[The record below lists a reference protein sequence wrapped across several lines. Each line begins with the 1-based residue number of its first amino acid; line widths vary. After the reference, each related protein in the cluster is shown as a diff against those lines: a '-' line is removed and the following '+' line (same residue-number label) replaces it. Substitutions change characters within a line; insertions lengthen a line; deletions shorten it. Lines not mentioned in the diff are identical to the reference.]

1 MKKLMYLLSV
11 LLFIWSISFATTSM
25 KHFDSINLLGYGTTL
40 DKSELSKNDNIDDE
54 VDRKRRHRRRRQV
67 RPPKKGW

>member
-25 KHFDSINLLGYGTTL
+25 KHFDSINLLGYGPTL
-40 DKSELSKNDNIDDE
+40 DKSELSQNDNIDDE

>member
-25 KHFDSINLLGYGTTL
+25 KHFDSINLLGYGPTL
-40 DKSELSKNDNIDDE
+40 DKSELFKNDNIDDE

>member
-1 MKKLMYLLSV
+1 MKKLVYLLSV

-25 KHFDSINLLGYGTTL
+25 KHFDSINLLGYGPTL
-40 DKSELSKNDNIDDE
+40 DKSELSQNDNIDDE